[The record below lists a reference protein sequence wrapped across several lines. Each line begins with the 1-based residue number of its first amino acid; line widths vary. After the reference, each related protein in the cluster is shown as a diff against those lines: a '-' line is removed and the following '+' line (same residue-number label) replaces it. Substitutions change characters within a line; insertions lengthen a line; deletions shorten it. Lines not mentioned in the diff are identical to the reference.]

1 MDSLDKIKV
10 YPILESLDFIIDN
23 NASVA
28 RFGDGEIDI
37 MSGHSI
43 PYQTY
48 DEALAGQLRDILRS
62 PSNETFLVCLPDVF
76 NHLERYNSNARV
88 FWEKHFERY
97 APFYLEKKVL
107 K

>member
-37 MSGHSI
+37 MSSI
-43 PYQTY
+43 V
-48 DEALAGQLRDILRS
+48 
-62 PSNETFLVCLPDVF
+62 FLIKPTMRLWLVNYVIFYVPLVM
-76 NHLERYNSNARV
+76 R
-88 FWEKHFERY
+88 HF
-97 APFYLEKKVL
+97 
-107 K
+107 